1 MDTDIADDWAYNP
14 TEEQM
19 IRQRA
24 HIVSEENRLL
34 RSEVSLYRQHLAKM
48 IDMHS
53 TASAEREKLST
64 KLKAADSRISDL
76 LRNAS
81 DSWGQIDSLKRI
93 IDHHRQLL
101 RTSDISPE
109 KWGENPSHGAQSEGE
124 THQSLRAVQS

>member
-1 MDTDIADDWAYNP
+1 
-14 TEEQM
+14 M

-34 RSEVSLYRQHLAKM
+34 RSEVSRYRQHLAKM

-101 RTSDISPE
+101 RTADISPE

-124 THQSLRAVQS
+124 IAQPLRAVHS

>member
-24 HIVSEENRLL
+24 HIVNEENRLL
-34 RSEVSLYRQHLAKM
+34 RSEVSRYRQHLAKM

-81 DSWGQIDSLKRI
+81 DSPGSDRFTET
-93 IDHHRQLL
+93 HHR
-101 RTSDISPE
+101 
-109 KWGENPSHGAQSEGE
+109 PSQAVAPHRR
-124 THQSLRAVQS
+124 HQP

>member
-34 RSEVSLYRQHLAKM
+34 RSEVSRYRQHLAKM

-101 RTSDISPE
+101 RTADISPE
-109 KWGENPSHGAQSEGE
+109 KWGENPPHGAQSESE
-124 THQSLRAVQS
+124 IPQPLRAVHS